1 MQKLI
6 PLNLPPAPLKLSRS
20 HEQIFVWDELR
31 KKQLVLTPEEWVRQH
46 LVHYLRENLGY
57 PATAFALEGGF
68 KLLGK
73 TQRSDLLIY
82 RKGQPLLLGECKAP
96 QVKIS
101 QETFDQAC
109 RYNLHYQV
117 PFLVISNGLETYWAK
132 VNSEASR
139 LDFIEQPIRFEDL
152 IAGTQI

>member
-1 MQKLI
+1 MQKFI
-6 PLNLPPAPLKLSRS
+6 PLNLPPAPLKLSRNKE
-20 HEQIFVWDELR
+20 HIFVWDELR

-46 LVHYLRENLGY
+46 LVHYLRGSLGY
-57 PATAFALEGGF
+57 PSTAFALEGGF

-109 RYNLHYQV
+109 RYNLHYKV
-117 PFLVISNGLETYWAK
+117 PYLVISNGLETYWAK
-132 VNSEASR
+132 VESDNLKFSPEP
-139 LDFIEQPIRFEDL
+139 FKYQDL
-152 IAGTQI
+152 